1 MWGAIGVGIFA
12 VAGIGGVSGLF
23 EGNVEQLIDQ
33 LIAVAV
39 TVVFCSVMTFAIIK
53 AIDLVLGLRVEE
65 SAEETGL
72 DIAVHGETAYVPWSG
87 TAGAIVLSES
97 VAFGHDASASGRN
110 LSATEA
116 KPA

>member
-1 MWGAIGVGIFA
+1 
-12 VAGIGGVSGLF
+12 
-23 EGNVEQLIDQ
+23 
-33 LIAVAV
+33 
-39 TVVFCSVMTFAIIK
+39 MTFVIIK

-87 TAGAIVLSES
+87 AAGAVSLSEA
-97 VAFGHDASASGRN
+97 VASGSDGSGGARN